1 MRKSRPAGRQ
11 ANSAAYLHDR
21 PGFLIRRAHQ
31 ISTSVFVEICREEGL
46 TPSQYGV
53 LYMLQHE
60 GPSDQSAIARL
71 VGLDRSTTGLVI
83 RGLAGRGLLQKQ
95 SSVEDRRRSALR
107 LTPLGLG
114 LLQRCEPL
122 AEEAKA
128 ALLSAFTATERREF
142 LRLLKKFAAAN
153 NHLSRARVEP
163 GTRTGKKSRTD

>member
-1 MRKSRPAGRQ
+1 MRKSKSAERQ
-11 ANSAAYLHDR
+11 PGSAAYLHDR

-31 ISTSVFVEICREEGL
+31 IATSVFIEVCREEGL

-83 RGLAGRGLLQKQ
+83 RGLAERGLLRKQ
-95 SSVEDRRRSALR
+95 ASEEDRRRSALT
-107 LTPLGLG
+107 LTPRGHALM
-114 LLQRCEPL
+114 QRCEPL
-122 AEEAKA
+122 AEEAKV
-128 ALLSAFTATERREF
+128 ALLAAFTAAERREF
-142 LRLLKKFAAAN
+142 LRLLKKFTAAN

-163 GTRTGKKSRTD
+163 GPRTRKTA